1 MSAIFFVLP
10 RSQRLAPKNK
20 PSSNGILKR
29 GNPCSFSSVREISW
43 MPSLHW
49 SMMSRIFSIR
59 TSPESYASNEH
70 RATYPQSWIANTMA
84 WNIGSYSA
92 SKGQLTK
99 MLSLYLRFGAARG
112 PRARTRPYGIDYF
125 DLPATFFADF
135 LMACAAL
142 LARWTS
148 AFFATGEDF
157 IVRTRTVISR
167 DYASRLVL
175 SILAP

>member
-1 MSAIFFVLP
+1 MDREYNGVEYRLILRVEGAIDENAVVVSSLRSGP
-10 RSQRLAPKNK
+10 R
-20 PSSNGILKR
+20 
-29 GNPCSFSSVREISW
+29 
-43 MPSLHW
+43 
-49 SMMSRIFSIR
+49 
-59 TSPESYASNEH
+59 T
-70 RATYPQSWIANTMA
+70 
-84 WNIGSYSA
+84 
-92 SKGQLTK
+92 
-99 MLSLYLRFGAARG
+99 
-112 PRARTRPYGIDYF
+112 RARTRPFGIDYF

-167 DYASRLVL
+167 VYASRLVL

>member
-1 MSAIFFVLP
+1 MDREYNGVEYRLILRVEGAID
-10 RSQRLAPKNK
+10 
-20 PSSNGILKR
+20 
-29 GNPCSFSSVREISW
+29 E
-43 MPSLHW
+43 
-49 SMMSRIFSIR
+49 
-59 TSPESYASNEH
+59 
-70 RATYPQSWIANTMA
+70 
-84 WNIGSYSA
+84 
-92 SKGQLTK
+92 

-112 PRARTRPYGIDYF
+112 PRARTRPFGIDYF

-157 IVRTRTVISR
+157 IVRTRTVMSR